1 MDASHAKWL
10 RSVLG
15 LHTGYLVRM
24 AAIIKN
30 DQAFTTKLLLLD
42 SSLQETQFGGRE
54 LEYGSS
60 LNQIELSLKRSLP
73 IIMSHCLLLGVGT

>member
-42 SSLQETQFGGRE
+42 SSLQDTQFGGRE

-73 IIMSHCLLLGVGT
+73 IIMSHCPLLGVGT